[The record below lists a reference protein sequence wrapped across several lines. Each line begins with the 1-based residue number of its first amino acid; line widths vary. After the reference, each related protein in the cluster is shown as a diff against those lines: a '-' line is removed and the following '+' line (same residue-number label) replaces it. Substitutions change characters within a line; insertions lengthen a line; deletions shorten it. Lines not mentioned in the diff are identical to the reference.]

1 MIARP
6 QPNAPA
12 AQPPKTAEVPPAAS
26 SSDTAAVAMQVE
38 IQADEPAWVMITD
51 KDGRILIARTL
62 QPNET
67 RTLEIGNDA
76 TLRTGNAGGLHVR
89 LNGKDLG
96 HLGPTGKIRDVQFK
110 SGEFKVTAPDAE

>member
-1 MIARP
+1 
-6 QPNAPA
+6 
-12 AQPPKTAEVPPAAS
+12 
-26 SSDTAAVAMQVE
+26 MQVE
-38 IQADEPAWVMITD
+38 IEADEPAWVMITD

-67 RTLEIGNDA
+67 RTLDIGDNA

-96 HLGPTGKIRDVQFK
+96 RLGPAGKIRDIQFK
-110 SGEFKVTAPDAE
+110 SGEFKVMTPDAD